1 MTKSVPAP
9 AHLSANLSQPAP
21 QSQPI
26 RRTQG
31 WGHALLT
38 LSLRLM
44 LLGLG
49 GSMMAAVGIAAAQI
63 YPAQTQDL
71 PLVEILAQRAKSLLD
86 RGLNRVGISLQPE
99 GQSPSVPPNLPP
111 DLSAVAPLQVSPV
124 AASPGATVLSD
135 AERQNLQAEL
145 TQLQAELQALTS
157 QSNQPLAARVQ
168 PLQTRIQTIQS
179 RLSAFTVDSPVVA
192 GSTHSLTTPTT
203 NSSTS
208 FTSPTSSMSPAAA
221 PAASQ
226 SLLVT
231 FPSDVLFD
239 AGQVTL
245 RSGSDAI
252 LSSIVTDLQ
261 SFPTASIQVSAYTDG
276 QSSPELARER
286 SLEQAKAVRQY
297 LSQQLGTEV
306 HWVAIGQGQN
316 QPLVPEDSAESR
328 QRNRRIE
335 IAIQPE

>member
-9 AHLSANLSQPAP
+9 THLSANLSQPAP

-71 PLVEILAQRAKSLLD
+71 PLVEILAQRAKSMLD

-99 GQSPSVPPNLPP
+99 VQSPSVLPDLPP

-157 QSNQPLAARVQ
+157 QSNQTLAARVQ

-179 RLSAFTVDSPVVA
+179 RLSAFTMDSPVVA
-192 GSTHSLTTPTT
+192 GSTHSLTSPTT

-208 FTSPTSSMSPAAA
+208 STSSVSPAAA

-316 QPLVPEDSAESR
+316 QPLLPEDSAESR

>member
-9 AHLSANLSQPAP
+9 VHLSATRSQPVP
-21 QSQPI
+21 QSLPI
-26 RRTQG
+26 RRTQS

-49 GSMMAAVGIAAAQI
+49 GSLMVAVGIAAAQI

-71 PLVEILAQRAKSLLD
+71 PLVEILAQRAKSMLD
-86 RGLNRVGISLQPE
+86 RGLNRAGIRLQPE
-99 GQSPSVPPNLPP
+99 VLSQPELPP
-111 DLSAVAPLQVSPV
+111 DSSIGAPQVSPV
-124 AASPGATVLSD
+124 AAPVAGATVLSD

-192 GSTHSLTTPTT
+192 GSTHSLTSPTNSFT
-203 NSSTS
+203 SSTS
-208 FTSPTSSMSPAAA
+208 STSPTAA
-221 PAASQ
+221 PAASK

-231 FPSDVLFD
+231 LPSDALFD

-252 LSSIVTDLQ
+252 LSSIVSDLQ

>member
-71 PLVEILAQRAKSLLD
+71 PLVEILAQRAKSMLD
-86 RGLNRVGISLQPE
+86 RELNRVGISHQPE
-99 GQSPSVPPNLPP
+99 AQSPSVLPDVPP
-111 DLSAVAPLQVSPV
+111 DLSAGAPLQVSPG

-179 RLSAFTVDSPVVA
+179 RLSAFTMDSPVVA
-192 GSTHSLTTPTT
+192 GSTHSLTSPTT

-208 FTSPTSSMSPAAA
+208 STSSVSPAAA

-239 AGQVTL
+239 DGQVTL